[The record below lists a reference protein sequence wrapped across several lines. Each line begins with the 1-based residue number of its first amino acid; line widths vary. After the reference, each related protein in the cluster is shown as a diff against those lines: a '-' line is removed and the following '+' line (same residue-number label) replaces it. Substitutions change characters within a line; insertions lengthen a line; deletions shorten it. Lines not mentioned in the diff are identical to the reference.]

1 MKKTSLRLNN
11 RFLVE
16 SSSKLLMS
24 EVDTLD
30 HWNEVTDLDSLT
42 LEDVTSTVKPL
53 LKKMNLT
60 EKVNL
65 IVSQSGGFEKRSQP
79 STSSRWWMKI
89 NKYCPT

>member
-24 EVDTLD
+24 EIDTLD
-30 HWNEVTDLDSLT
+30 HWKEITDLDSLT
-42 LEDVTSTVKPL
+42 LEDVSSTVKPL
-53 LKKMNLT
+53 LKQMNLN

-65 IVSQSGGFEKRSQP
+65 IVSQNGGK
-79 STSSRWWMKI
+79 
-89 NKYCPT
+89 

>member
-24 EVDTLD
+24 DIDTLD
-30 HWNEVTDLDSLT
+30 HWNEIKDLDSLT
-42 LEDVTSTVKPL
+42 LEDVTSTVKPI

-60 EKVNL
+60 KKVKL
-65 IVSQSGGFEKRSQP
+65 IVPQRGGR
-79 STSSRWWMKI
+79 
-89 NKYCPT
+89 

>member
-65 IVSQSGGFEKRSQP
+65 IVSKSGG
-79 STSSRWWMKI
+79 
-89 NKYCPT
+89 N